1 MGSDTTIE
9 MTLTLIGAMGA
20 FVPLVQAAAVDVR
33 TRRLPDRLVLRAA
46 VVVLAIAVFRFGD
59 GAPGMAAGA
68 AALALPL
75 LLAHLVDPAG
85 LGFGDVKLAVVL
97 GALVGII
104 DWRLAPVALG
114 VACMSALGWATV
126 KRVRSL
132 AFGPP
137 LVGGAAVVFLGGAW

>member
-1 MGSDTTIE
+1 MSS
-9 MTLTLIGAMGA
+9 
-20 FVPLVQAAAVDVR
+20 
-33 TRRLPDRLVLRAA
+33 
-46 VVVLAIAVFRFGD
+46 
-59 GAPGMAAGA
+59 APGMAAGA